1 MTVRELQE
9 AVNCIDWVTYMN
21 AFIEP
26 GKKINKDEKIMVTS
40 KKVLMNIHK
49 LMLATPKRYR

>member
-26 GKKINKDEKIMVTS
+26 GKKINKEEKIKVTS
-40 KKVLMNIHK
+40 KEVLIKIHK
-49 LMLATPKRYR
+49 LIMDTPKR